1 MAPRIAL
8 CPLRVSKRVV
18 SATYGMLCFVAP
30 TMSTCELS
38 TSCSICLKKPTGI
51 DWRIA
56 SSRSDVS
63 RLTGSRLTEFIAL
76 SIDRRLE
83 TN

>member
-1 MAPRIAL
+1 MSSKSLQKSRFCHVWHAVL
-8 CPLRVSKRVV
+8 CCSYHVDVRTLDV
-18 SATYGMLCFVAP
+18 MLHLP
-30 TMSTCELS
+30 
-38 TSCSICLKKPTGI
+38 KKPTGI

-83 TN
+83 TTNTRYNT